1 MPSVP
6 YIHFQNTDSMDSKT
20 LAPLHIASSQGHMS
34 IIVALVEEG
43 GADINSRG
51 GDQKDTPLIL
61 TVSPL

>member
-1 MPSVP
+1 MA
-6 YIHFQNTDSMDSKT
+6 DSMDSKT
-20 LAPLHIASSQGHMS
+20 LAPLHVASSQGHMS

-61 TVSPL
+61 TVSVLQLCDTL